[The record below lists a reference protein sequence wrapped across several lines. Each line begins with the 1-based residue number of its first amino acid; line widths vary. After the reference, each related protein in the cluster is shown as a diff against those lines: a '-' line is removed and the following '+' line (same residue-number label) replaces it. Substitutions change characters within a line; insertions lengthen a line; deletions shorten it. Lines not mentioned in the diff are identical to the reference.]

1 MSGVADWFRGRSRV
15 LFVHAHPDDETITTG
30 GTLAALA
37 EAGREPLLV
46 TLTRGERGEVVSG
59 PLEGLVRAHGLAVVR
74 QNELKTALG
83 MLGLERH
90 VFLGVEPARGEG
102 LPPTIYEDSG
112 MSWGADGR
120 ATAALDAPADAL
132 TSVPAVEVLNDLLAA
147 AHLAEAQGIV
157 SYDDGGGYG
166 HPDHVLAHRVSRAVA
181 TALGLPFWEI
191 SSEDASDLT
200 GASGEERPGGSS
212 RPEHKRDAD
221 SNAAPEPTADVDRGT
236 STDQD
241 GQDELFETHDVSP
254 WFERKVAALRAYQ
267 TQLTVDG
274 NEIVHV
280 GGQRQ
285 AIEVLERFRLRGLE

>member
-1 MSGVADWFRGRSRV
+1 MVENWFRGRSRV
-15 LFVHAHPDDETITTG
+15 LFVHAHPDDESIATG

-46 TLTRGERGEVVSG
+46 TLTRGERGEVVPG
-59 PLEGLVRAHGLAVVR
+59 PLQGLVRAHGLAVVR

-90 VFLGVEPARGEG
+90 VFLGVEPARAEGE
-102 LPPTIYEDSG
+102 PPTIYEDSG

-120 ATAALDAPADAL
+120 ATTAPDVTADAL
-132 TSVPAVEVLNDLLAA
+132 TSVPAVEVLNDLLAGV
-147 AHLAEAQGIV
+147 HLSGAQGIV

-166 HPDHVLAHRVSRAVA
+166 HPDHVLAHRISRAVA

-191 SSEDASDLT
+191 VAEP
-200 GASGEERPGGSS
+200 GEAAPPGVAEALQPGGG
-212 RPEHKRDAD
+212 E
-221 SNAAPEPTADVDRGT
+221 AAQGAEV
-236 STDQD
+236 
-241 GQDELFETHDVSP
+241 ETHDVSP
-254 WFERKVAALRAYQ
+254 WLDRKIAALRAYA

-274 NEIVHV
+274 GDIVHV

-285 AIEVLERFRLRGLE
+285 VIEKVERFRLRTLE